1 MNEAPDLVQTAAARR
16 LQGKCVLVTG
26 ASNGIGA
33 AIAELFVAHGARV
46 AGYDRMAPMQD
57 RPNPCELFVQGD
69 VSDASAVTG
78 FVAAANERFGRIDV
92 LVSGAGV
99 DVFSDPLQLKPED
112 WLRNLEVNL
121 GGHWNFAQAVLPY
134 MLARG
139 AGSVVNIASVH
150 GHKIIRGGF
159 PYNVAKHALVGM
171 TKALGVE
178 YAANGLRF
186 NSISPGLILVE
197 RIERWLDSQPDPQ
210 AARQQQADLLPP
222 KRIGTP
228 SEVAHTALFLASD
241 EARFINATDLL
252 VDGGRT
258 QVYY

>member
-1 MNEAPDLVQTAAARR
+1 
-16 LQGKCVLVTG
+16 
-26 ASNGIGA
+26 
-33 AIAELFVAHGARV
+33 
-46 AGYDRMAPMQD
+46 
-57 RPNPCELFVQGD
+57 
-69 VSDASAVTG
+69 
-78 FVAAANERFGRIDV
+78 
-92 LVSGAGV
+92 
-99 DVFSDPLQLKPED
+99 
-112 WLRNLEVNL
+112 
-121 GGHWNFAQAVLPY
+121 
-134 MLARG
+134 
-139 AGSVVNIASVH
+139 
-150 GHKIIRGGF
+150 
-159 PYNVAKHALVGM
+159 VAKHALVGM

-210 AARQQQADLLPP
+210 AARRQQADLLPP

-241 EARFINATDLL
+241 EARFINATDIL